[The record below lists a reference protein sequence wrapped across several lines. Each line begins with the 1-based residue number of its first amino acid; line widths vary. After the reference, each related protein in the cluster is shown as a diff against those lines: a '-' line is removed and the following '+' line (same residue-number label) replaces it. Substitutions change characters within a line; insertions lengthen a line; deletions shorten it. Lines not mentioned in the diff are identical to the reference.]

1 MSVSAWHPHCFAV
14 LDMNRNTGSV
24 KDRSKTQTPALPLY
38 EVVYADNSPPPGSSI
53 AASGRATTEPLV
65 NPAFGPMTKWL
76 GTSKSESCRGA
87 SRLTRDVAISLWWPV
102 TKAFFWSVPTSTEQR
117 PRRWWSACK
126 DTGLITQGSWKACAT
141 SATVGRDKN
150 T

>member
-38 EVVYADNSPPPGSSI
+38 EVVYADNSPQPGSSI
-53 AASGRATTEPLV
+53 AARGRATTEPLV

-87 SRLTRDVAISLWWPV
+87 SRLTRRRSDLAMVARDESILLVCSHIDRAMAQNMVECL
-102 TKAFFWSVPTSTEQR
+102 QR
-117 PRRWWSACK
+117 YRVDYARVVEGVCGEC
-126 DTGLITQGSWKACAT
+126 D
-141 SATVGRDKN
+141 GRKG
-150 T
+150 